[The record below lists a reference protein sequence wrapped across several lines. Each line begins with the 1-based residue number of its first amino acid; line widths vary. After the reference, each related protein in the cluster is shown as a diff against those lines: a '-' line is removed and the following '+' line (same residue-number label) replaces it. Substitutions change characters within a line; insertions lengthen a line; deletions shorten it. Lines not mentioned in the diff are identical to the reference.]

1 MGTANLT
8 ITARL
13 ARPPEL
19 RETNG
24 GTSICELTLP
34 VDTGY
39 GDNKTTTWWRAKLF
53 GKRAETAAK
62 YLDKGQW
69 VMVSGSPQVREYTK
83 RDGDTAY
90 SCELVAND
98 FAFVGNKSDN
108 GGDAKPARSKSTR
121 SKPARS
127 YDTDLSDVP
136 F

>member
-19 RETNG
+19 RETHK
-24 GTSICELTLP
+24 GTSVCDLTLP

-39 GDNKTTTWWRAKLF
+39 GDNKATTWWRAKLF

-69 VMVSGSPQVREYTK
+69 VMVSGTPQVREYTK

-108 GGDAKPARSKSTR
+108 A
-121 SKPARS
+121 SKPSTHTTKAAPRVS
-127 YDTDLSDVP
+127 GYGQPELSDMP